1 MINDFLNN
9 LDQKGF
15 YKFADKF
22 QIFYKKSTKDPF
34 IVLGINPGS
43 PFEEAKSAFR
53 DLAKKFHPDVNNAP
67 DAHTKFVEINNAF
80 SLIKEIYE
88 NPEFLKHYL
97 NSIKKTEPKEPQ
109 DNSKKIAKL
118 SIELNNNLFNK
129 EEFHMLFNPAIKIIF
144 KFYKKE
150 TPLWSRIA
158 PYFSEVHSD
167 IFNVASTI
175 ILHFN
180 LTSNANHVSRYIF
193 LELRKAIMQGME
205 IEKVKDLVFKK
216 FLELFKTA

>member
-34 IVLGINPGS
+34 IVLGIKPGS
-43 PFEEAKSAFR
+43 SLEEAKLAFR
-53 DLAKKFHPDVNNAP
+53 KLAKEFHPDVNKAP
-67 DAHTKFVEINNAF
+67 DAHMKFVEINNAF

-88 NPEFLKHYL
+88 NPEFLKQYL

-109 DNSKKIAKL
+109 DNSKKVAKL

-129 EEFHMLFNPAIKIIF
+129 EEFNMLFNPETKLFF
-144 KFYKKE
+144 KLYKKE

-158 PYFSEVHSD
+158 PYFSKVRSD
-167 IFNVASTI
+167 IFNIASDI
-175 ILHFN
+175 ILYFD
-180 LTSNANHVSRYIF
+180 LASNAKDVSHYIF
-193 LELRKAIMQGME
+193 LELRKAIMQGMD
-205 IEKVKDLVFKK
+205 IEKVKDLVFNK
-216 FLELFKTA
+216 FLELIK